1 MAQIIHTST
10 GASNTGAAVDVNI
23 LTLPGISSLDSLF
36 EIDSGVVLDGD
47 GLGVTWYNKA
57 PSWGSGWAEYMRG
70 NRTLLDTDA
79 PLSGYPTLDF
89 PQYSG
94 QTYSQMLV
102 SSKSYFLLSNA
113 GYTPPPEKR
122 KHTICAVFKLDG
134 VKTNNYILS
143 GVSGYGYSPG
153 YFSLMGIQY
162 NNIYNKF
169 YIDTMA
175 GYHSSYHYILTLPYQ
190 SWYNDTDWT
199 IFIWNYD
206 MTSGN
211 SIVYLNGIKIF
222 DGYFKTA
229 FSISSPASP
238 YMAGIGLDGNYG
250 GQNFAGKYAA
260 LACWNHNLEA
270 DEDFFLN
277 TTNYFATKYGITI

>member
-10 GASNTGAAVDVNI
+10 GASNTGAAVDVNA

-36 EIDSGVVLDGD
+36 EIDSGVVLDED
-47 GLGVTWYNKA
+47 GLGVSWYNKA
-57 PSWGSGWAEYMRG
+57 PSWGSGWAEYIRG
-70 NRTLLDTDA
+70 NRTLLDTEA
-79 PLSGYPTLDF
+79 PLAGYPTLDF
-89 PQYSG
+89 PQYPY

-102 SSKSYFLLSNA
+102 PSSSYFLLSNA
-113 GYTPPPEKR
+113 GYSPSPSKR
-122 KHTICAVFKLDG
+122 KHTLCAVFKPG
-134 VKTNNYILS
+134 NSGGSNNYILS

-153 YFSLMGIQY
+153 HFSLMGIQY
-162 NNIYNKF
+162 DNGNNRITIITRDKWIN
-169 YIDTMA
+169 
-175 GYHSSYHYILTLPYQ
+175 SSYLFFPYP
-190 SWYNDTDWT
+190 SWYNETDWT

-206 MTSGN
+206 MTSGD

-229 FSISSPASP
+229 LSLGGSAYPSE
-238 YMAGIGLDGNYG
+238 AGIGLDGNYG
-250 GQNFAGKYAA
+250 GSNFVGKYAA
-260 LACWNHNLEA
+260 VACWNYNLEA

>member
-10 GASNTGAAVDVNI
+10 GASNTGAAVDVDT

-47 GLGVTWYNKA
+47 GLGVSWYNKA

-70 NRTLLDTDA
+70 TMTLLDTEA

-89 PQYSG
+89 PKYSE

-102 SSKSYFLLSNA
+102 PTGKYLLSNA
-113 GYTPPPEKR
+113 GYTPAPEKR
-122 KHTICAVFKLDG
+122 KHTLCAVFKNSRSANFPY
-134 VKTNNYILS
+134 VLS

-153 YFSLMGIQY
+153 YFSLMGIQW
-162 NNIYNKF
+162 NNYRNRIT
-169 YIDTMA
+169 IMTRPS
-175 GYHSSYHYILTLPYQ
+175 YHSGYTLALPYP

-206 MTSGN
+206 MASGD

-222 DGYFKTA
+222 DGYFSTA
-229 FSISSPASP
+229 MSLSGSSYPDR
-238 YMAGIGLDGNYG
+238 AGIGLKGNYG
-250 GQNFAGKYAA
+250 GRNFVGKYAA
-260 LACWNHNLEA
+260 VACWNHNLEA

>member
-10 GASNTGAAVDVNI
+10 GASNTGAAVDVNA

-70 NRTLLDTDA
+70 TRTLLDTEA

-89 PQYSG
+89 PKYPY

-102 SSKSYFLLSNA
+102 PTNKYLLSNA
-113 GYTPPPEKR
+113 GYTPAPEKR
-122 KHTICAVFKLDG
+122 KHTICAVFK
-134 VKTNNYILS
+134 NSRSNNYNYILS
-143 GVSGYGYSPG
+143 GVTGYGYTPG
-153 YFSLMGIQY
+153 FFSLMGIRY
-162 NNIYNKF
+162 NNVNNDFVIITRY
-169 YIDTMA
+169 T
-175 GYHSSYHYILTLPYQ
+175 YHSGGYTLAFPYP

-199 IFIWNYD
+199 IFIWNYN
-206 MTSGN
+206 MASGN

-229 FSISSPASP
+229 LSLGNASHP
-238 YMAGIGLDGNYG
+238 EPAGIGLDGNYG
-250 GQNFAGKYAA
+250 GQNFVGKYAA
-260 LACWNHNLEA
+260 VACWNYNLEA